1 MMRREK
7 EDKNSKEKTNK
18 IIIKKHENII
28 NGRGTFIITVWAGR
42 LTPQASVAVQT
53 RTLTRPSEKSFSTR
67 FLSLLSIPA

>member
-7 EDKNSKEKTNK
+7 ENKNSKKTNI
-18 IIIKKHENII
+18 IIIKKHEHII

-53 RTLTRPSEKSFSTR
+53 RTLTRPSEKSLSTR